1 MGIVNTAKFP
11 NELDKAIDRT
21 FKDAL
26 ANTESEYEKV
36 AKSEAALP
44 GESIVE
50 SEISGLGSLEELAE
64 GGRVIYDTP
73 EEGHKVS
80 RGYTE
85 FGLGYQVTNR
95 MLQDQVHDKILQM
108 PAALG
113 EAAIQK
119 INTEFFD
126 LFNSGFDTHTAWDGE
141 YIFDTDHTTLK
152 SGDTIANTPAA
163 GSDLSET
170 TLQAAFEYFDTLKTE
185 SGYPMYLTPQTL
197 LVPVDERWTAMK
209 LMSGD
214 RVLGSNNNDYLTT
227 NPTYGMVPGWKVM
240 VSRYL
245 TDSDAWFM
253 LSDKHDFRLVFK
265 EKPTQNSA
273 DDFDTRSR
281 LYQVITRFAKFC
293 NQYKGAYGNPG
304 AD

>member
-1 MGIVNTAKFP
+1 MAIANVAKFP

-21 FKDAL
+21 FYDAL
-26 ANTESEYEKV
+26 ANTESEYEKL
-36 AKSEAALP
+36 AKTESALP

-50 SEISGLGSLEELAE
+50 SEISGLGNLEELSE
-64 GGRVIYDTP
+64 GGRVVYDVP

-95 MLQDQVHDKILQM
+95 MLQDQVHDKILKM

-113 EAAIQK
+113 EAAVQK

-126 LFNSGFDTHTAWDGE
+126 LFNSGFDTHTSWDGE
-141 YIFDTDHTTLK
+141 YIFDTDHETLK
-152 SGDTIANTPAA
+152 SGDTIANRPAA

-170 TLQAAFEYFDTLKTE
+170 TLQAGFEYFDKLLTE

-209 LMSGD
+209 LHSGD
-214 RVLGSNNNDYLTT
+214 RVLGSNDNDYLTT
-227 NPTYGMVPGWKVM
+227 NPTYGMVPGWNVV

-245 TDSDAWFM
+245 TDDNAWFL

-265 EKPTQNSA
+265 QKPTQESA

-281 LYQVITRFAKFC
+281 LYQVITRFAKFV

-304 AD
+304 A